1 MHIFI
6 EKTFFEFKI
15 IRLKPTVSLFLLVS
29 LVLLPSFAKCQG
41 ADTIAIP
48 EGFRNTEANQFFTY
62 FNTKSEIPADSA
74 WKVFTQSIVP
84 VLPLDKINLGSV
96 NSYYWLALTLKNTS
110 GISQDLYLEIR
121 QPHIYRINFYQVL
134 GDSVLLQS
142 ETGIQYDFYTRPS
155 PNRYFSFPLS
165 IKQNE
170 AVTLLLM
177 VHHLNSLSLPIHV
190 LTQASAHENN
200 YTQNLIWGYWLGF
213 LSFCALFALVAC
225 ILLRKSVFLW
235 YYLYILSAA
244 LYGFTDQGYGF
255 QFIFPGQANMDA
267 RVIIQL
273 AVFNFVFLIKFSQ
286 GLLETKKHLP
296 IIHRILNGIFYF
308 LLFLLGAGIALP
320 DVMFRLSTIVLP
332 IVNLVTMV
340 GLILLAFSGV
350 KSFFTNRII
359 AIFYLTAYLTLVATG
374 IFATLNY
381 GFGVYKYFGP
391 NPILIA
397 YFLEAMILSVALVIL
412 FRQVQHEK
420 SRLASQ
426 IANQEKQMYQQ
437 YITGIE
443 KERSRIAGELHDD
456 VGSRLSYLKK
466 LLLSHSEESE
476 KTAAQVEELIKD
488 VRELSHSLAPPLG
501 DVGLFQPLLE
511 KLILDTRKSTGLN
524 VKLQVHNYR
533 EILTPDQIQ
542 QLYRIVQEALN
553 NIIKHAE
560 ATRVDIQLF
569 GHEKEVN
576 LSIEDDGK
584 GFDAAAI
591 HTGFGL
597 NQLKIRVQSINGKIE
612 INSQPGRGTLVFINV
627 PIQN

>member
-1 MHIFI
+1 MKQTTSVFI
-6 EKTFFEFKI
+6 
-15 IRLKPTVSLFLLVS
+15 LVS
-29 LVLLPSFAKCQG
+29 LLLLTNLAKCQG
-41 ADTIAIP
+41 VDTLSIS
-48 EGFRNTEANQFFTY
+48 EGFRDTEANQFFTY
-62 FNTKSEIPADSA
+62 FNTKTEIRADSA
-74 WKVFTQSIVP
+74 WKVFTQSNTPIQRLGKVNFGP
-84 VLPLDKINLGSV
+84 VNG
-96 NSYYWLALTLKNTS
+96 YFWLALTIKNATVAN
-110 GISQDLYLEIR
+110 QDLYLQIR
-121 QPHIYRINFYQVL
+121 QPHIYRINFYKIR
-134 GDSVLLQS
+134 GDSVLLLS
-142 ETGIQYDFYTRPS
+142 ETGIRYDFYTRPS

-170 AVTLLLM
+170 TATLLLM
-177 VHHLNSLSLPIHV
+177 VHHLNSLSLPIYV
-190 LTQASAHENN
+190 LTQASAHEMN
-200 YTQNLIWGYWLGF
+200 YTQNMIWGYWLGF

-235 YYLYILSAA
+235 YFIYILSAA

-267 RVIIQL
+267 HVIIQL

-296 IIHRILNGIFYF
+296 IIHHILNGIFYF

-381 GFGVYKYFGP
+381 GFGVYQYFGP

-397 YFLEAMILSVALVIL
+397 YFLEATILSVALVIL
-412 FRQVQHEK
+412 FRLVQHEK

-476 KTAAQVEELIKD
+476 NTAAQVEELIKD

-501 DVGLFQPLLE
+501 DVGLFQPILE

-533 EILTPDQIQ
+533 EILTPNQIQ

-569 GHEKEVN
+569 GHEKEIG

-584 GFDAAAI
+584 GFDTATV

-612 INSQPGRGTLVFINV
+612 INSHPGKGTIILIVV
-627 PIQN
+627 PTQN